1 MGNKIATREAY
12 GKALVKLSNINENVV
27 VLDAD
32 LSKSTK
38 TADFKAVAPE
48 RFINMG
54 IAEANMM
61 GVAAGLSTCG
71 KVPYVST
78 FAMFA
83 AGRAFEQIRN
93 SICYPN
99 LNVKVCATHAG
110 LTVGEDGATHQSV
123 EDISLMRSIPNMTV
137 INPADAVE
145 TEAAIL
151 AIANYEGPCYVRL
164 GRLAVNVINDEKNY
178 KFEIG
183 KGVTL
188 EDGNDVT
195 IVATGMMVDLALQA
209 KKDLSKEGISA
220 RVINIHTIK
229 PIDKELLIK
238 AAKETGAIVTAE
250 EHSVIGGLGS
260 AVSEVVTEEFPVPV
274 LKVGIKDTFGES
286 GKPVELLEKYGLT
299 TQAIVEHSKKA
310 ISLKK

>member
-151 AIANYEGPCYVRL
+151 AIADYEGPCYVRL
-164 GRLAVNVINDEKNY
+164 GRLAVNVINDENNY

-209 KKDLSKEGISA
+209 KKDLSKEGINA

-260 AVSEVVTEEFPVPV
+260 AVSEVITEEFPVPV

-286 GKPVELLEKYGLT
+286 GKPGELLEKYGLT